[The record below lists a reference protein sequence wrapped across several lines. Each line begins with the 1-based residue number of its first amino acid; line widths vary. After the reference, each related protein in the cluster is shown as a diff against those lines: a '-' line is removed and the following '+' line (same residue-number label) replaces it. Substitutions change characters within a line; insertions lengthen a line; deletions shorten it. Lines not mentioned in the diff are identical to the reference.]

1 MAVRLAVGIF
11 AALALAA
18 AMLGLGAL
26 LDETETGRSVAPQ
39 SRATIGAPFHL
50 VDQNGHPFSSD
61 ALKGR
66 VTLLFFGFTHCP
78 DICPTT
84 LAIMSTVMDRLGDR
98 AGEVTPVFISVD
110 PTRDTPAAM
119 KAYADMFDP
128 RIVMLTGSQG
138 EIDAVVKSYMAYAKR
153 VDLEN
158 GDYTM
163 DHTASVYLIGRDGA
177 FRSTFDLHESEDVA
191 VDKVRLALDAP

>member
-1 MAVRLAVGIF
+1 
-11 AALALAA
+11 
-18 AMLGLGAL
+18 
-26 LDETETGRSVAPQ
+26 
-39 SRATIGAPFHL
+39 
-50 VDQNGHPFSSD
+50 
-61 ALKGR
+61 
-66 VTLLFFGFTHCP
+66 
-78 DICPTT
+78 
-84 LAIMSTVMDRLGDR
+84 
-98 AGEVTPVFISVD
+98 
-110 PTRDTPAAM
+110 
-119 KAYADMFDP
+119 
-128 RIVMLTGSQG
+128 MLTGSQG

>member
-78 DICPTT
+78 DICPT
-84 LAIMSTVMDRLGDR
+84 S
-98 AGEVTPVFISVD
+98 
-110 PTRDTPAAM
+110 
-119 KAYADMFDP
+119 P
-128 RIVMLTGSQG
+128 RW
-138 EIDAVVKSYMAYAKR
+138 R
-153 VDLEN
+153 RC
-158 GDYTM
+158 
-163 DHTASVYLIGRDGA
+163 ASPSSPPPSSCPRTTSA
-177 FRSTFDLHESEDVA
+177 R
-191 VDKVRLALDAP
+191 